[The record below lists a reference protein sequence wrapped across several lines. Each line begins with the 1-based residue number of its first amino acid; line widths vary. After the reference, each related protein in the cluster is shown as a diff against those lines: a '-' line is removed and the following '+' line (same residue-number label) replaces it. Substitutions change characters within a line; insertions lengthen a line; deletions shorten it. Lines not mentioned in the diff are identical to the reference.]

1 MQKEAIP
8 PLGLRM
14 QFREKLFNWK
24 KQMFGIDD
32 ETISTMPTCSSSTQ
46 QKVSNWLED
55 ESFNGRRVL
64 NKSLLSVFKQTS
76 EGKSPTNGAVAG
88 QSGAFERRKTGPSHH
103 RLDPSSSN
111 CASTREYICRVH
123 FGRYMTPRHSLG
135 SFLNLSYP
143 VGDEDI
149 EIRRSFT
156 NPG

>member
-1 MQKEAIP
+1 MEDDKKSDAADQLLELLKQFQLEEAYEYLMDAQVTYESLEYMQKDDIKEAIP

-24 KQMFGIDD
+24 KQMGVYLAQAALQFGIDD

-76 EGKSPTNGAVAG
+76 EGSNWQLQHRPQT
-88 QSGAFERRKTGPSHH
+88 KT
-103 RLDPSSSN
+103 
-111 CASTREYICRVH
+111 CKT
-123 FGRYMTPRHSLG
+123 T
-135 SFLNLSYP
+135 
-143 VGDEDI
+143 
-149 EIRRSFT
+149 
-156 NPG
+156 